1 MWEYD
6 VPYLGYKYN
15 GNSIMAQIARVS
27 LKYLRSDNDYR
38 RKISSIY
45 ESKLSKNKNIFMIP
59 HCKWSS
65 RHLFSI
71 LVKNRSKIIKKLK
84 LKKINPGYITN
95 QFLNFLIIKKNLSKD
110 ARTCLFQKI

>member
-15 GNSIMAQIARVS
+15 RNSIMAQIARVS
-27 LKYLRSDNDYR
+27 LKYLKAIMTTEEKSPRFMRANCQ
-38 RKISSIY
+38 KIKYIY
-45 ESKLSKNKNIFMIP
+45 DPTF
-59 HCKWSS
+59 KWSS

-84 LKKINPGYITN
+84 LKRSIRGTLQIN
-95 QFLNFLIIKKNLSKD
+95 S
-110 ARTCLFQKI
+110 